1 MLNIEQNLE
10 NIQHYRPNWTDE
22 DKTTYVDNLNYIN
35 ENYDKLLPVHHDIIA
50 NSLYQFHYVTD
61 LLADFIAS
69 YLRGK

>member
-10 NIQHYRPNWTDE
+10 NILPYRPRWSDR
-22 DKTTYVDNLNYIN
+22 DKTAYVDNLNYIN

-50 NSLYQFHYVTD
+50 ESIHKFDYLTD
-61 LLADFIAS
+61 TLAEFAVA